1 MKIKEEEKWEDL
13 YLFNYSLIHAFIN
26 VKRERAWSN
35 TRAMKLEQICN
46 CLPEDTW
53 PFDTI

>member
-1 MKIKEEEKWEDL
+1 MKIKEEKWEDL